1 MTIALPPLSHLLY
14 ELTTFALGLVCVRH
28 ASRQGR
34 TVLFSLLAAMLYG
47 LLIELVGMTPRGTSG
62 QNYHYGQFL
71 LVLFPGQSYA
81 LPVCIFVGWGILV
94 YAVIQ
99 TTTLAREGSW
109 FVWPF
114 INALLAVSLDFI
126 QDPAASGPGGLDLW
140 YWSPL
145 SDNAWIMG
153 IPLINFVGWFVV
165 VFSFSFFTLL
175 GRRLVPPGSRG
186 VWGDMAVAAAAV
198 PLALVADLPALA
210 LYHAAVWE
218 RPWAPAVL
226 ALLLLSG
233 LVMFV
238 RFAPVARRDNP
249 VDLVV
254 LGVPAF
260 YLVFFIG
267 AMLFS
272 GAFAVNPTALVLIP
286 IFALISLVGF
296 CWPYSQ
302 TILARLNTRP
312 LPRAASPGD

>member
-28 ASRQGR
+28 AAKQGR
-34 TVLFSLLAAMLYG
+34 AVLFSMLAAMLYG
-47 LLIELVGMTPRGTSG
+47 LLIELVGMTPRGRSG
-62 QNYHYGQFL
+62 QNYHYGEFL
-71 LVLFPGQSYA
+71 LVLFPGQPYA

-114 INALLAVSLDFI
+114 INALLAVTLDFI
-126 QDPAASGPGGLDLW
+126 QDPAASGPGGMDLW

-145 SDNAWIMG
+145 ADSAWIVG

-175 GRRLVPPGSRG
+175 GRLLVPPGSRG
-186 VWGDMAVAAAAV
+186 RRGDMAAAAAAV
-198 PLALVADLPALA
+198 PLALLADLPALA
-210 LYHAAVWE
+210 LYNALVWE

-226 ALLLLSG
+226 AVLMLIG
-233 LVMFV
+233 LGLFL
-238 RFAPVARRDNP
+238 RYAPGARRDNP

-254 LGVPAF
+254 LGVPTF

-267 AMLFS
+267 GMLAL
-272 GAFAVNPTALVLIP
+272 GAFAANPTALIVIP
-286 IFALISLVGF
+286 VCALVALVGF

-302 TILARLNTRP
+302 TILARLTARP
-312 LPRAASPGD
+312 LPGTPSSGD